1 MPSLQVAP
9 IRCITRWCE
18 LQLHAHVLKL
28 TQPCSGSSRCVQHV
42 LLVCRLEETETLL
55 TAQRDVNRG
64 LDRDVH
70 VLMAQLED
78 LNRRYAVLGRRTAGL
93 QVPPRLFTCS
103 SKVHVAPTVGCMT

>member
-9 IRCITRWCE
+9 IRCNTRLCE
-18 LQLHAHVLKL
+18 LQLHAHVLKV
-28 TQPCSGSSRCVQHV
+28 TQPCSGSRQCLQRVV
-42 LLVCRLEETETLL
+42 LMCRLEETETLL
-55 TAQRDVNRG
+55 AAQRDVNRG

-93 QVPPRLFTCS
+93 QVPPHLFTCS
-103 SKVHVAPTVGCMT
+103 SKVHVGPSVGCMT